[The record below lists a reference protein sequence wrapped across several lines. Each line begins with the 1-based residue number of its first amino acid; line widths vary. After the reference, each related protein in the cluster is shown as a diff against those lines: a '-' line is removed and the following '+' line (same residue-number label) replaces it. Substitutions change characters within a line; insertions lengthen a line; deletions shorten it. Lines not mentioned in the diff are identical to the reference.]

1 MRGGSEYSTALY
13 LFIVLSQREK
23 SNTLLPPRSRKSGKI
38 HDIPH
43 FSAYRNQAVSS
54 ACSQS
59 RVSVRH
65 GQFQSAPFPEKP
77 VRPTAER
84 DRVCFAAFYAF
95 RYFDALPAPIR
106 WIVPSFTMS
115 PGTAS
120 TVAGLTSGRFLQISA
135 LESGVGLFN
144 RRRQKVRSTAH
155 AVGRACR

>member
-1 MRGGSEYSTALY
+1 MRGGSEYSTAIY

-65 GQFQSAPFPEKP
+65 GQFQSAPFPEKT
-77 VRPTAER
+77 VRPTA
-84 DRVCFAAFYAF
+84 
-95 RYFDALPAPIR
+95 ALSVISSSVFPPH
-106 WIVPSFTMS
+106 
-115 PGTAS
+115 GG
-120 TVAGLTSGRFLQISA
+120 AGSRLFCSVLRFQI
-135 LESGVGLFN
+135 F
-144 RRRQKVRSTAH
+144 
-155 AVGRACR
+155 